1 MKIVEVV
8 TDLGR
13 KYQDLYT
20 QYYKRAHRHA
30 RAQGMD
36 FVAADRYA
44 EQQLDRYK
52 LRIRQGYDP
61 WTRQTAQAQYR

>member
-1 MKIVEVV
+1 MKIIEVV

-30 RAQGMD
+30 RAQGITGSD
-36 FVAADRYA
+36 ADRYA
-44 EQQLDRYK
+44 EQQLERYK
-52 LRIRQGYDP
+52 DRIRQGYDP
-61 WTRQTAQAQYR
+61 WTRQTQQAQYR